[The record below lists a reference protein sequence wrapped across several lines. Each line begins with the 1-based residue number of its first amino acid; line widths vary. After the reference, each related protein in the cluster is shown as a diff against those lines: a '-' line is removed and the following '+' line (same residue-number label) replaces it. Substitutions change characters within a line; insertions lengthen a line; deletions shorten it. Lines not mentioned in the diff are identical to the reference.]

1 MRKRK
6 KRFYESCYFN
16 RPTGVVS
23 RRYLCVVPRAIYQ
36 HQTSNFKKF
45 NIPEPIV
52 GGLVIACVITAMHFN
67 GVDLSFDLPLQ
78 NTFMLMFFATVG
90 LAANYTQ
97 LIKGGAK
104 VFIFL
109 AVASAYILIQ
119 NAVGVSLATALGL
132 DPLMGLIAGSITLS
146 GGHGTGAAWS
156 QTFQDMYGLH
166 NVLEVAMASATFGL
180 VIGGIIGSPVAQRL
194 IDKNNLESEYGRTNQ
209 SHQRFPELVTYNE
222 HEEDRVTAKKVVE
235 SLSIILLC
243 VAGAGYLENWVSSFG
258 IKWLMIPDFVYAL
271 FIGVVITNIMEVT
284 KVRKVDLE
292 TVDILG
298 TVSLSLFLAMALM
311 SLKLWNIFDLAI
323 PFLIILAVQ
332 SAILAVFAYYVTF
345 RVMGSNYDA
354 AVISSGH
361 CGFGLGATPTAVM
374 NMGSIVNRF
383 GPSPQAFMVVPIVGA
398 FFIDIVN
405 LVILQGCIAFIK

>member
-1 MRKRK
+1 MNHVLSVGPL
-6 KRFYESCYFN
+6 ESF
-16 RPTGVVS
+16 
-23 RRYLCVVPRAIYQ
+23 LIAISVLFLG
-36 HQTSNFKKF
+36 HFINTKIPVLKKF

-52 GGLVIACVITAMHFN
+52 GGLIVAVLITALHFQ
-67 GVDLSFDLPLQ
+67 GVDLEFSLPLQ
-78 NTFMLMFFATVG
+78 NTFMLMFFSTVG

-97 LIKGGAK
+97 LMKGGAK

-109 AVASAYILIQ
+109 GVASFYIIIQ
-119 NAVGVSLATALGL
+119 NGVGVSLATALGL

-156 QTFQDMYGLH
+156 QTFTENYGLS
-166 NVLEVAMASATFGL
+166 NTLEIAMASATFGL
-180 VIGGIIGSPVAQRL
+180 IIGGIIGSPVAQKL
-194 IDKNNLESEYGRTNQ
+194 IEKHEFESEYGRGVRT
-209 SHQRFPELVTYNE
+209 HERFPEVVTYNE
-222 HEEDRVTAKKVVE
+222 YEEDKVTAKKVIEV
-235 SLSIILLC
+235 LFILLLC
-243 VAGAGYLENWVSSFG
+243 VTGAKYLEQWVSSFD

-271 FIGVVITNIMEVT
+271 FIGVFITNVLEVS
-284 KVRKVDLE
+284 KVRTINAE

-311 SLKLWNIFDLAI
+311 SLKLWNIFDLAV

-332 SAILAVFAYYVTF
+332 SVVLGLFAYFVTF
-345 RVMGSNYDA
+345 KVMGSNYDA
-354 AVISSGH
+354 AVMSGGH

-374 NMGSIVNRF
+374 NMGSLVNKF

-405 LVILQGCIAFIK
+405 LIILQGYISFIG

>member
-1 MRKRK
+1 MNHVISIGPQ
-6 KRFYESCYFN
+6 ESFL
-16 RPTGVVS
+16 VAI
-23 RRYLCVVPRAIYQ
+23 CVLFLGQFINTKLPIL
-36 HQTSNFKKF
+36 KKF

-243 VAGAGYLENWVSSFG
+243 VTGAGYLENWVSSFG

-332 SAILAVFAYYVTF
+332 SSILAVFAYYVTF